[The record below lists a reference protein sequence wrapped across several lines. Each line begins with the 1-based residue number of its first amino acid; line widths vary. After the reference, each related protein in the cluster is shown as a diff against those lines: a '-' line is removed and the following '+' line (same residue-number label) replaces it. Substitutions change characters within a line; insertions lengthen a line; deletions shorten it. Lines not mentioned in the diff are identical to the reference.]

1 MTGVTVSSAE
11 SELPH
16 KPATR
21 APLFALAG
29 AHGALHWALAIFYL
43 LLPFIKEE
51 FGLNYAQTG
60 LLVTVVHL
68 SSFVANIPSG
78 VIVDLTGRR
87 ALCQMASLLF
97 AALALA
103 SVGMAGSYWF
113 VAMAAAL
120 LAMMNTL
127 WHPAAI
133 SFLSDTY
140 PKRRGM
146 ALSFH
151 TVGASLGDAAA
162 PAIAGILI
170 AAFGWHQTAI
180 MGAIIPV
187 LAAVMIFAIFLT
199 PARAQSQEH
208 RTGGGSHAYLTG
220 LRQLLA
226 DPTIWKVCILAGFRG
241 TGQAGLRTFLPLY
254 FFSVFTED
262 PFWLGIVLMSLQV
275 SGAITTPFAGI
286 LSDRVGRRPV
296 LIAGILGSAVVIF
309 AMPMVHT
316 LPGFIALV
324 TCAGVFIFS
333 VRPVIQSW
341 AMDKAPPRLGGSMV
355 SMLFGTQS
363 AFAMLVPVLGGII
376 ADTWGIVNVFYML
389 GAAILI
395 ALAIAVTIPGNEK
408 NIRQAD

>member
-1 MTGVTVSSAE
+1 MGVAE
-11 SELPH
+11 QVQQQ
-16 KPATR
+16 KPAAR
-21 APLFALAG
+21 GPLFALAG

-51 FGLNYAQTG
+51 FQLNYAQTG
-60 LLVTVVHL
+60 LLASVVHV
-68 SSFVANIPSG
+68 SSFAANIPSG
-78 VIVDLTGRR
+78 IIVDLTGRR
-87 ALCQMASLLF
+87 TLCQMCSLLF

-103 SVGMAGSYWF
+103 GMGSAGSYWLIA
-113 VAMAAAL
+113 VAAAL

-170 AAFGWHQTAI
+170 AAFGWHQTAV
-180 MGAIIPV
+180 MGAAIPV
-187 LAAVMIFAIFLT
+187 LAAAMLFVIFLT
-199 PARAQSQEH
+199 PARH
-208 RTGGGSHAYLTG
+208 RQRNFRSSGGHHAYLTG
-220 LRQLLA
+220 LRQLVV

-262 PFWLGIVLMSLQV
+262 PFWLGIVLMTLQI
-275 SGAITTPFAGI
+275 SGAIATPFAGI
-286 LSDRVGRRPV
+286 LSDRIGRRPV
-296 LIAGILGSAVVIF
+296 LMTGVLGSAIVVF
-309 AMPMVHT
+309 SLPMT
-316 LPGFIALV
+316 NSLPVFIALV
-324 TCAGVFIFS
+324 ACAGVFIFA

-363 AFAMLVPVLGGII
+363 AFAMLVPLAGGVI
-376 ADTWGIVNVFYML
+376 ADAWGLVNVFYLL
-389 GAAILI
+389 GAAIVI
-395 ALAIAVTIPGNEK
+395 ALGIAATINDEEK
-408 NIRQAD
+408 TSAEADQS